1 MRHNRRYDRPGT
13 DRARELR
20 REMTRQER
28 RLWYDFLCRYPVK
41 FYRQRAV
48 DRYILDFYCS
58 RAGIAVELDG
68 SQHYEET
75 GQKQDADRTEALNR
89 MGITVLRF
97 SNLEVDQEFEAV
109 CAEIDRRVR
118 RRVEEPEL

>member
-28 RLWYDFLCRYPVK
+28 RLWYDFLRGYPEK
-41 FYRQRAV
+41 FYRQREV
-48 DRYILDFYCS
+48 DRYILDFYCK

-68 SQHYEET
+68 GQHYEEV
-75 GQKQDADRTEALNR
+75 GQQRDADRTDVLNR
-89 MGITVLRF
+89 LGITVLRF
-97 SNLEVDQEFEAV
+97 SNLEIDQEFEAV
-109 CAEIDRRVR
+109 CMEIDRQVR
-118 RRVEEPEL
+118 SRIK